1 MLIDNTNVT
10 PTSRTLTSRP
20 WQTRTEYLVDQALE
34 VRDIP
39 ADYLR
44 QMRPAAAPQNPFPER
59 RGFAQQAWDV
69 NSVLNIDR
77 YTPTYRTWISGMP
90 SMRSQLND
98 QGSSAS
104 TRNTMGAMW

>member
-34 VRDIP
+34 ARFIP
-39 ADYLR
+39 IDYLR
-44 QMRPAAAPQNPFPER
+44 EMRPIAAPQDPFPER
-59 RGFAQQAWDV
+59 HGYAKQVWDI
-69 NSVLNIDR
+69 NSVLNVDR

-90 SMRSQLND
+90 AMRSQLNE

-104 TRNTMGAMW
+104 TRNSMGAMW